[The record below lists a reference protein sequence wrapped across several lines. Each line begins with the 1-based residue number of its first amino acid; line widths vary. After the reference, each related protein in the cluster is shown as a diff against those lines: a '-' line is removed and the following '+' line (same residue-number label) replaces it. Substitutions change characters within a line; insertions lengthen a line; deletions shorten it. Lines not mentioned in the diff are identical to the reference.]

1 MNTRI
6 LSILFVGFFLGACS
20 GAPINTALSNCP
32 KQSWSP
38 CKGNANAPTANIIT
52 NGAKLKVEP
61 YCMKAVPGSEL
72 WFRVVPKD
80 SQPLG
85 TVEIIPKDPVS
96 SHDDWLQGTN
106 STNQNLITITV
117 PGPDELKKGDKY
129 YFGVKINGKCVDPRV
144 HIEN

>member
-6 LSILFVGFFLGACS
+6 LSVFFISFLLGACS
-20 GAPINTALSNCP
+20 GVPINTALSNCP

-38 CKGNANAPTANIIT
+38 CKGDPQAPTANIIT
-52 NGAKLKVEP
+52 GGSKLRVAP
-61 YCMKAVPGSEL
+61 YCIKAVEGSEL
-72 WFRVVPKD
+72 WFRIVPKN

-96 SHDDWLQGTN
+96 SHDDWLQATN
-106 STNQNLITITV
+106 STNQNLIIIPV
-117 PGPDELKKGDKY
+117 PTELKEGDKY
-129 YFGVKINGKCVDPRV
+129 YYGVRINGKCVDPRV